1 VNDRPYLSIGE
12 VLELLKH
19 DFPDLSISRIRAFE
33 SAGQLELER
42 TASGYR
48 KFYESDISYLRGLL
62 GGTANRLAASP
73 RSSSQS
79 KLQSTS
85 QSTTQSTSQSTQVPL
100 RQPSSASGKQSTP
113 ASYATSHIGH
123 ADEHDEPLELG
134 PNGELPGDPERRH
147 PAAFQSLRRELA
159 ERSPALPPLPAV
171 PALPVPTVAMV
182 PSAIPDTAIG
192 SVESDGPAT
201 QIESPVV
208 AVPVL
213 TVVETPAG
221 HVAIAAAA
229 NVAMSSQESAEGAAA
244 PRDLDVSSV
253 LGSRNP
259 LAADASGLNL
269 SLDELVKASGLTNET
284 IRDLESLGLLKGQ
297 GVFSAVYYDEDA
309 LLTCKLVAS
318 FQKYGVEPR
327 HLRMYKLAADREASF
342 FEQVVTP
349 QLRRRNPDARQSAI
363 ETLGELVR
371 LGEQL
376 RIVALRQVLRSS
388 INR

>member
-62 GGTANRLAASP
+62 GGAGPAAPGSNINKARAP
-73 RSSSQS
+73 
-79 KLQSTS
+79 KPVAMSTDDS
-85 QSTTQSTSQSTQVPL
+85 
-100 RQPSSASGKQSTP
+100 
-113 ASYATSHIGH
+113 
-123 ADEHDEPLELG
+123 EEPPELG

-147 PAAFQSLRRELA
+147 PAAFQSLRREMA
-159 ERSPALPPLPAV
+159 QRSPALPPLPPLPHVSPQGVAATTDASAGAV
-171 PALPVPTVAMV
+171 HDEPLRSI
-182 PSAIPDTAIG
+182 PSE
-192 SVESDGPAT
+192 V
-201 QIESPVV
+201 QV
-208 AVPVL
+208 VPVL
-213 TVVETPAG
+213 SIVESTPG
-221 HVAIAAAA
+221 HVATA
-229 NVAMSSQESAEGAAA
+229 SAGAASA
-244 PRDLDVSSV
+244 ATKLTSLEKSNAHSDAHRDAQSDAHSDAHSAAQS
-253 LGSRNP
+253 GSNNP
-259 LAADASGLNL
+259 LNSDASGLNL
-269 SLDELVKASGLTNET
+269 SLDELVKISGLTNEVV
-284 IRDLESLGLLKGQ
+284 RELESLGLLKGQ

-309 LLTCKLVAS
+309 LLTCKLVAA
-318 FQKYGVEPR
+318 FRQYGVEPR

-349 QLRRRNPDARQSAI
+349 QLRRKNPDARQSAI
-363 ETLGELVR
+363 DTLGELVR

-376 RIVALRQVLRSS
+376 RTVALRQVLRSS

>member
-62 GGTANRLAASP
+62 GGAGPAAPGSNINKARAP
-73 RSSSQS
+73 
-79 KLQSTS
+79 KPVAMSTDDS
-85 QSTTQSTSQSTQVPL
+85 
-100 RQPSSASGKQSTP
+100 
-113 ASYATSHIGH
+113 
-123 ADEHDEPLELG
+123 EEPPELG

-147 PAAFQSLRRELA
+147 PAAFQSLRREMA
-159 ERSPALPPLPAV
+159 QRSPALPPLPPLPHVSPQGVAATTDASVGAV
-171 PALPVPTVAMV
+171 PDEPLRSIPSEVQVAPVL
-182 PSAIPDTAIG
+182 SI
-192 SVESDGPAT
+192 VES
-201 QIESPVV
+201 
-208 AVPVL
+208 
-213 TVVETPAG
+213 TPG
-221 HVAIAAAA
+221 HVATA
-229 NVAMSSQESAEGAAA
+229 SAGAASA
-244 PRDLDVSSV
+244 ATKPTSLESNAHSDAQS
-253 LGSRNP
+253 GSNNP
-259 LAADASGLNL
+259 LNSDASGLNL
-269 SLDELVKASGLTNET
+269 SLDELVKISGLTNEV
-284 IRDLESLGLLKGQ
+284 IRELESLGLLKGQ

-309 LLTCKLVAS
+309 LLTCKLVAA
-318 FQKYGVEPR
+318 FRQYGVEPR

-349 QLRRRNPDARQSAI
+349 QLRRKNPDARQSAI
-363 ETLGELVR
+363 DTLGELVR

-376 RIVALRQVLRSS
+376 RTVALRQVLRSS